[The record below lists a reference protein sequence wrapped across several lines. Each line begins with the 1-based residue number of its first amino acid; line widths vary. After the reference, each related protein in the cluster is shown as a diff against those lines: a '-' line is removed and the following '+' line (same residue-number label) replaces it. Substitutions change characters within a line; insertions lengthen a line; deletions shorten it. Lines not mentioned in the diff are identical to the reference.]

1 MDARYVF
8 AVRFRVE
15 PATDGVSLDPE
26 EFETRLSRT
35 ADPPGE
41 EGWQFFR
48 DNLWRGEVGDE
59 RHFRELA
66 SEALGVEVTSV
77 EYRALR
83 TDEEYYEALKEE
95 IRANLPDFKDDS
107 VASVVSKYL
116 GSSVEVE
123 Y

>member
-15 PATDGVSLDPE
+15 PAAGGVSIDPE

-41 EGWQFFR
+41 EGWLFFR
-48 DNLWRGEVGDE
+48 DNLWRGEIGDE
-59 RHFRELA
+59 RHFRELT
-66 SEALGVEVTSV
+66 SEALGVTVTSV

-83 TDEEYYEALKEE
+83 TDEEYYEALKDE
-95 IRANLPDFKDDS
+95 IRANLPEFKDDS
-107 VASVVSKYL
+107 VAAVVSKYL

-123 Y
+123 H

>member
-15 PATDGVSLDPE
+15 PASGGVSIDPE

-41 EGWQFFR
+41 EGWLFFR
-48 DNLWRGEVGDE
+48 DNLWRGEIGDE
-59 RHFRELA
+59 RHFRELT
-66 SEALGVEVTSV
+66 SEALGVAVTSV

-83 TDEEYYEALKEE
+83 TDEEYYEALKDG
-95 IRANLPDFKDDS
+95 IRANLPEFKDDS
-107 VASVVSKYL
+107 VAAVVSKYL

-123 Y
+123 H